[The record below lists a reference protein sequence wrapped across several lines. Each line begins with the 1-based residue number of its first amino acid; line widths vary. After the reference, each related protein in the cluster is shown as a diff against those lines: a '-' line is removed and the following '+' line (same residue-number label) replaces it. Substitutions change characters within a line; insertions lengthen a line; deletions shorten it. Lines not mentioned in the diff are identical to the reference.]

1 MCHIYKSMMSEEV
14 VVGYT
19 RNDRVRYT
27 PKFEMLE
34 MFMFTKG
41 REHQLTLPNSWG
53 HVLVSHR
60 TQANLSCCS
69 LTVTGVFQYNP

>member
-14 VVGYT
+14 GVGYT

-41 REHQLTLPNSWG
+41 REHQL
-53 HVLVSHR
+53 
-60 TQANLSCCS
+60 A
-69 LTVTGVFQYNP
+69 